1 MRMRLLLTGIFGLAL
16 LTTAMGQAWTT
27 AYDAGLKAAKSGDWS
42 SARKEFQKA
51 RANRP
56 DDVSGP
62 TNLPGPVTEARKW
75 RGGAPYSP
83 NFLSAYASFKLGQ
96 TAKGDASSTFFKT
109 AQDEFEGLLKKNQ
122 VSKESLYFLA
132 AIYSRANQTDK
143 LQDLAKRSQKANWK
157 VDGELLAPEE
167 VAAMAQSMTPTGNNQ
182 GVVAVVDASNMS
194 GVTPTMPI
202 KAGPVPVN
210 PKKFALIIANGDN
223 KLAGFQVSHAA
234 NDAKLLRDAIT
245 SNAGYDTANVEV
257 VLNAS
262 AAQIKAAASALAA
275 KMPTES
281 TLLFFFTGAG
291 ANIDNR
297 DWLAGTDTQLATD
310 TSAMIAKTEIYRPF
324 VEKGISIFA
333 FYQVSR
339 SAIGGRFFGS
349 EEPKAGRVSQM
360 QSTTPGETIYSIFK
374 DGSNVGIFASAMS
387 DVFSELHS
395 NAIPI
400 TEFGWQVFYKIR
412 RGQTGSSGG
421 GSRQTPT
428 LPVLQLLASDSRF

>member
-1 MRMRLLLTGIFGLAL
+1 MRFFTTGILGLAL
-16 LTTAMGQAWTT
+16 IASAMGQSWTS
-27 AYDAGLKAAKSGDWS
+27 AYEAGLKAAKAGDWA

-62 TNLPGPVTEARKW
+62 TNLPGPVTDARKW

-83 NFLSAYASFKLGQ
+83 NFLSAYASYKLGMS
-96 TAKGDASSTFFKT
+96 AKGDAASIHLKT
-109 AQDEFEGLLKKNQ
+109 AQDELEGLLKKKQ

-132 AIYSRANQTDK
+132 ALYSRANQTEK
-143 LQDLAKRSQKANWK
+143 LQGLGKQAEKANWK
-157 VDGELLAPEE
+157 VDAEVMAPEE
-167 VAAMAQSMTPTGNNQ
+167 VSAMSQSMMPTGNSQ
-182 GVVAVVDASNMS
+182 GVVAVVDASNMT
-194 GVTPTMPI
+194 GVVPKQPL
-202 KAGPVPVN
+202 KVGPVAVN
-210 PKKFALIIANGDN
+210 PKKYALIIANGDN
-223 KLAGFQVSHAA
+223 KLPGFQISHAT
-234 NDAKLLRDAIT
+234 NDANLLKDSIT
-245 SNAGYDTANVEV
+245 ANAGYDAANVMV
-257 VLNAS
+257 VSNAS
-262 AAQIKAAASALAA
+262 AEQIKTASAALAA
-275 KMPTES
+275 KMPAES
-281 TLLFFFTGAG
+281 TLMFFFTGAG

-297 DWLAGTDTQLATD
+297 DWLAGADTQLATD
-310 TSAMIAKTEIYRPF
+310 TSSMVAKTEVYRPF
-324 VEKGISIFA
+324 VEKGIAVFA
-333 FYQVSR
+333 FYQVAR

-349 EEPKAGRVSQM
+349 EEPKAGRISQM

-374 DGSNVGIFASAMS
+374 DGNNVGIFASAMS
-387 DVFSELHS
+387 EVFAELHS